1 MLNELKQKEGE
12 LDYLLSMKATDIW
25 NNDLEIFLAEWEV
38 SALFQHTRQWG
49 LTVHLFIRPCS
60 KVTLKH
66 RSE

>member
-38 SALFQHTRQWG
+38 SALLQHTVNG
-49 LTVHLFIRPCS
+49 V
-60 KVTLKH
+60 
-66 RSE
+66 